1 VRITPNRKM
10 MNAFTKKY
18 WREGRA
24 VLKASTQSVIN
35 LIGLVPIEEVKAR
48 AERILDTPE
57 MRKYLSEMFVTTGA
71 WFANDML
78 TKAVQ
83 RKADDYD
90 FWRQAYIEY
99 ISARVAEKGRSIA
112 RTQASLINS
121 VIDLVQ
127 AEGLREGES
136 IDVISERIKY
146 ELEKRLTVV
155 QKWEAERIARTEVIG
170 AANKGSFDGV
180 QASGLDV
187 KKQWL
192 TSGLPGVRG
201 SHQINESL
209 GLVPMNYVYEG
220 NTRYPG
226 DPRGEPGEIINC
238 RCTVVYEA

>member
-1 VRITPNRKM
+1 M

-24 VLKASTQSVIN
+24 VLRASTQSVIN
-35 LIGLVPIEEVKAR
+35 LVGMVPIEEVKAR

-90 FWRQAYIEY
+90 FWRQSYIEY
-99 ISARVAEKGRSIA
+99 ISARVSAKAQSIA

-155 QKWEAERIARTEVIG
+155 QKWEAARIAITEVNG
-170 AANKGSFDGV
+170 AANKGSYDGV
-180 QASGLDV
+180 KASGLDV
-187 KKQWL
+187 KKGWL
-192 TSGLPGVRG
+192 TSGRSNVRPL
-201 SHQINESL
+201 HAMNESI
-209 GLVPMNYVYEG
+209 GLVPMDYVYEG
-220 NTRYPG
+220 NTKYPG
-226 DPRGEPGEIINC
+226 DPNGDPGAVINC
-238 RCTVVYEA
+238 HCSIYYEA

>member
-1 VRITPNRKM
+1 M

-24 VLKASTQSVIN
+24 VLRASTQSVIN
-35 LIGLVPIEEVKAR
+35 LIGRVPIEEVKAR

-83 RKADDYD
+83 RKADDEYD
-90 FWRQAYIEY
+90 FWRQAYTEY
-99 ISARVAEKGRSIA
+99 ISARVSAKAQSIA

-136 IDVISERIKY
+136 IDVIS
-146 ELEKRLTVV
+146 
-155 QKWEAERIARTEVIG
+155 ERIARTEVIG

-201 SHQINESL
+201 SHQINEGI

-220 NTRYPG
+220 NVRYPG
-226 DPRGEPGEIINC
+226 DPQGAADQVINC
-238 RCTVVYEA
+238 RCVIVYEA